1 MKFGKHSYNID
12 VKAILKKKIAAPKI
26 AHLHLNNNDKYW
38 FLKIVIQNNK
48 HASLSFK
55 NNYISKVQAH
65 FHFIV
70 NTSKYQ
76 HYVRLFIHEQ

>member
-55 NNYISKVQAH
+55 NN
-65 FHFIV
+65 
-70 NTSKYQ
+70 
-76 HYVRLFIHEQ
+76 

>member
-1 MKFGKHSYNID
+1 MADAKNQLASIDIWNSVNIHITLML
-12 VKAILKKKIAAPKI
+12 KRFWKKKIAAPKI

-55 NNYISKVQAH
+55 NN
-65 FHFIV
+65 
-70 NTSKYQ
+70 
-76 HYVRLFIHEQ
+76 

>member
-48 HASLSFK
+48 HA
-55 NNYISKVQAH
+55 H